1 MLHTNIS
8 SATSLA
14 GVTPT
19 TGTLAIGNGVN
30 FVDLAG
36 LGTVP
41 STLSHW
47 IVPAL
52 STDPA
57 IFVVGVID
65 AGADL
70 RFLLNATTTLATYV
84 LHYSYIP

>member
-1 MLHTNIS
+1 MALHTHIIGGGGT
-8 SATSLA
+8 A
-14 GVTPT
+14 PT

-36 LGTVP
+36 LASIP
-41 STLSHW
+41 STLSFH
-47 IVPAL
+47 IVPAF

-65 AGADL
+65 NGPDL

>member
-1 MLHTNIS
+1 MGYTDIRGG
-8 SATSLA
+8 AA
-14 GVTPT
+14 APT

-30 FVDLAG
+30 FADLAG
-36 LGTVP
+36 VGAVP
-41 STLSHW
+41 STLSFH
-47 IVPAL
+47 IVPAS

-70 RFLLNATTTLATYV
+70 RFLLNATTTLGTYV